1 MPINNGNKEII
12 KYLVKKALEV
22 ALTLFVGVLALMA
35 VGGILGAIWAL
46 LFGNI

>member
-1 MPINNGNKEII
+1 MSINNNRELF
-12 KYLVKKALEV
+12 KYLVKQAFEV
-22 ALTLFVGVLALMA
+22 ALTLFVGVLTLMA